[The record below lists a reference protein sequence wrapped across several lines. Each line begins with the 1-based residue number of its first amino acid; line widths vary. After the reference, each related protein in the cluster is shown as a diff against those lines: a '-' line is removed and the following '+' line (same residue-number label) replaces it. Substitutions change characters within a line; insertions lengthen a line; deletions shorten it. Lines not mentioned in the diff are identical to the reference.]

1 MPTPSRLLPHSIVL
15 AVSVGCV
22 LLGGGREARAQGP
35 ASPEARSDGALVA
48 RQPCQ
53 LLHRTY
59 AQFVSFMREGEPAL
73 QPEVFQRVFTRQV
86 HDALVGG
93 TEVVCEK
100 VEYLSDGLRVKG
112 VLVRPRGGPARVKHP
127 AVIYLRGGFGEA
139 GRILFWNLM
148 EFAVLA
154 RRGYVVVATE
164 YRGNH
169 GGEGHDEAG
178 GADVRDVLNLI
189 PLLEGQP
196 DVDASRIGLY
206 GWSRGALMAYLTLAR
221 TERIA
226 AAVVGAAPTDAFRMV
241 AARPELETEVLAK
254 QVPGYAAN
262 RASLLQARSPSRWA
276 ELLPAHTPL
285 LLLQG
290 TADWRVAPD
299 EALTMAQHLLA
310 ARRPF
315 RLVLF
320 EGGDHLLNE
329 HAAETQRLVGDWL
342 DRYVRDRAPFPP
354 LEPHGR

>member
-1 MPTPSRLLPHSIVL
+1 M
-15 AVSVGCV
+15 CW
-22 LLGGGREARAQGP
+22 LLGTGGEARAQGP
-35 ASPEARSDGALVA
+35 ASAESRGDGTIVA

-53 LLHRTY
+53 FPQRTH
-59 AQFVSFMREGEPAL
+59 AQFVAFMREGAPAL
-73 QPEVFQRVFTRQV
+73 DEELFRRVFTKQA
-86 HDALVGG
+86 HDALVSGAD
-93 TEVVCEK
+93 VVCEK

-112 VLVRPRGGPARVKHP
+112 VLMRPRGGAAGVKRP

-148 EFAVLA
+148 EFAALA

-178 GADVRDVLNLI
+178 GAEVRDVLNLI

-206 GWSRGALMAYLTLAR
+206 GWSRGALMAYLTLAH
-221 TERIA
+221 TDRIA

-254 QVPGYAAN
+254 SVPDYAAH
-262 RASLLQARSPSRWA
+262 RASLLQARSPARWA
-276 ELLPAHTPL
+276 ELLPANTPL

-299 EALTMAQHLLA
+299 EALTMAQRLLA

-320 EGGDHLLNE
+320 EGGDHMLNE